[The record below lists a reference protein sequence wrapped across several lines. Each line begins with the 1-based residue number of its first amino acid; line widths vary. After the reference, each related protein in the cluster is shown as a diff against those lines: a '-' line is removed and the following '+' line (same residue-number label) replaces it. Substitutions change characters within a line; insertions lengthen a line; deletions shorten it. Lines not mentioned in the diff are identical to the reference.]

1 MLFSILSLIIIYS
14 IAKKISKK
22 MLFNTITREQI
33 EYAWNGCLENMEK
46 DDNVIFLHHELYH
59 KTGMLSVM
67 NNKETKDQAKIW
79 RKQRKQGKIEI
90 HDYNNTTQKIDG
102 KEYYTL
108 VVQPTD
114 LETAD
119 IDPLG
124 LLKVGLMVSGYI
136 YVFKNKTN
144 RDIIYNYVNK

>member
-1 MLFSILSLIIIYS
+1 MSCSH
-14 IAKKISKK
+14 IS
-22 MLFNTITREQI
+22 REQM
-33 EYAWNGCLENMEK
+33 EYAWKGCLDNMEK
-46 DDNVIFLHHELYH
+46 GDSVIFLHHELYH

-67 NNKETKDQAKIW
+67 NNEEIKVQAKMW
-79 RKQRKQGKIEI
+79 KKQRKQGKIEI

-108 VVQPTD
+108 VVQPAD
-114 LETAD
+114 LETAV

-144 RDIIYNYVNK
+144 RDIIFKYVNN